1 MKQETIERLK
11 SFHLNGFVQALRE
24 QEESATYTDMSF
36 EERLSFLVDSEFLR
50 RKNNRIQDA
59 LRFAKLKP
67 DASIEN
73 LDYCS
78 KRNLKKSLIAELANC
93 TWVRKSQN
101 IIITGSTGAGKSFL
115 ASALAEKACRLEIKT
130 LHIKINELLRQ
141 IMLAHAEGNYPRL
154 IARFS
159 KISLLVIDEWLRN
172 PLSPEQSREI
182 LDLIDE
188 RYQKLSTVFCSQLPV
203 KNWHQAISDPTAA
216 DAILDR
222 IIHQAHRIELGGDS
236 LRKNKS
242 NISNETSGVAP
253 LR

>member
-1 MKQETIERLK
+1 MKQETIERLR
-11 SFHLNGFVQALRE
+11 SFHMIGFVQALRE
-24 QEESATYTDMSF
+24 QDESAVYADMSF

-50 RKNNRIQDA
+50 RKNNRIQA
-59 LRFAKLKP
+59 TLRFAKLKP
-67 DASIEN
+67 NANIED
-73 LDYCS
+73 LDYS
-78 KRNLKKSLIAELANC
+78 ARRNLKKSLIAELADCN
-93 TWVRKSQN
+93 WVKKAQN
-101 IIITGSTGAGKSFL
+101 IIITGPTGVGKSFL
-115 ASALAEKACRLEIKT
+115 ASALAERACKLEIKT

-141 IMLAHAEGNYPRL
+141 ILLAHAEGTYPRL
-154 IARFS
+154 VARFS

-172 PLSPEQSREI
+172 PLSPEQAREI

-203 KNWHQAISDPTAA
+203 KNWHQAITDPTAA

-222 IIHQAHRIELGGDS
+222 IIHHAHRIELCGDS

-242 NISNETSGVAP
+242 SYAVETQGVAS